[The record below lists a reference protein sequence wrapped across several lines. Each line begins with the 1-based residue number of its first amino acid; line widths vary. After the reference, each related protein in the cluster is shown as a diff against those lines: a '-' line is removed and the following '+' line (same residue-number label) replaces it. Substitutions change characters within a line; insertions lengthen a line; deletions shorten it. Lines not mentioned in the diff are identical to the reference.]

1 MKCRIKKLNSEM
13 YFNKH
18 LGIEMCPN
26 KWTFKD
32 EAKVFD
38 SVAEGRATMKVY
50 KLKNV
55 EIDKVVR

>member
-1 MKCRIKKLNSEM
+1 MKCRIKRVDTDL

-26 KWTFKD
+26 RWAYRD
-32 EAKVFD
+32 EAKVFG
-38 SVAEGRATMKVY
+38 SVAYARQAIRQY

-55 EIDKVVR
+55 EVEK